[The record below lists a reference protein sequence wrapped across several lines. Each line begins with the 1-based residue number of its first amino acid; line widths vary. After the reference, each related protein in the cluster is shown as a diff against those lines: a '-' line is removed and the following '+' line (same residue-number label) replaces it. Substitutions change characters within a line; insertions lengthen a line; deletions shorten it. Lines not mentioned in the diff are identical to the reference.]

1 MPRNGRVGVSTE
13 AERYPKYRWVIL
25 GIAWLMLLCLYWSW
39 FLIPSLASRLSP
51 DLGLSH
57 MQYTLIF
64 TAPVLMGI
72 WSAIT
77 AGAAADRFGIRR
89 VVAIAVFLGGA
100 GGLARAFAPS
110 FEVMFILTCLIGMAI
125 YGSMPNLP
133 KLVAIWFPPKQAGF
147 AAGIYTMS
155 IGIGLS
161 LGLFTA
167 PLFPDWQT
175 AFTAV
180 GIVTLVTACLWALL
194 ARNAPRG
201 IEIKM
206 PPMISGIK
214 RGLRSRNILL
224 ICVVYFLFMGTFTA
238 FSGNFPE
245 ALELIHNISPATA
258 GAITALLTGGGVVGN
273 LLIPALSDRLGLRK
287 PFIYA
292 AAITIPVCLFTA
304 WQLAPSAA
312 TWVLVFLGGI
322 GVGCLPPIVLTLP
335 LELPEIGH
343 EHVGGATGIMISAL
357 CIGGVILPLF
367 VISPIMAAAT
377 EQAYTT
383 GFLVAMLLVATAI
396 IPTLFLM
403 ETGRRAIR

>member
-1 MPRNGRVGVSTE
+1 VNTE
-13 AERYPKYRWVIL
+13 VERYPRYRWVIL
-25 GIAWLMLLCLYWSW
+25 GIAWITLLCLYWSW
-39 FLIPSLASRLSP
+39 FLVPSLASRLSP

-72 WSAIT
+72 WCAIT

-89 VVAIAVFLGGA
+89 VVAIAAFLGGA
-100 GGLARAFAPS
+100 AGLARAFAPS
-110 FEVMFILTCLIGMAI
+110 FEVMFILMCLIGIAV

-133 KLVAIWFPPKQAGF
+133 KLVAIWFPPKQAGL

-155 IGIGLS
+155 IGLGLS

-167 PLFPDWQT
+167 PLFPDWRT
-175 AFTAV
+175 AFTVV
-180 GIVTLVTACLWALL
+180 GIITLAAALLWVLL
-194 ARNAPRG
+194 ARNAPKG
-201 IEIKM
+201 IKINM

-214 RGLRSRNILL
+214 KGLRSRNILL
-224 ICVVYFLFMGTFTA
+224 TCAVYFLFMGMFTA

-245 ALELIHNISPATA
+245 ALERIHNISPTTA
-258 GAITALLTGGGVVGN
+258 GAITALLTGGGLLGN
-273 LLIPALSDRLGLRK
+273 LLVPALSDRIGLRK

-292 AAITIPVCLFTA
+292 AAVAIPVCLFAA

-312 TWVLVFLGGI
+312 TWALVFVGGI
-322 GVGCLPPIVLTLP
+322 GVGSLPPIVLTLP

-343 EHVGGATGIMISAL
+343 EHVGGATGLILSAL
-357 CIGGVILPLF
+357 SMGGVIIPLF
-367 VISPIMAAAT
+367 VISPIMAAGTA
-377 EQAYTT
+377 QAYSV
-383 GFLVAMLLVATAI
+383 GFLVAMLLIAAAI

-403 ETGRRAIR
+403 ETGRRGRL